1 MTILQIIT
9 IFVIFCV
16 VWIFTNTVN
25 SIIAAKIQQEQQRR
39 RIDDAFGQIARL
51 VLRARAE
58 AAARRR
64 AADD

>member
-16 VWIFTNTVN
+16 VWIATNAIN
-25 SIIAAKIQQEQQRR
+25 AAIIAKMQQEQQRR
-39 RIDDAFGQIARL
+39 RIDAAFGQITRL